1 MSYTKKGK
9 HDCMNS
15 KGINEEAL
23 EGAFV
28 EAYNRFIG
36 GDNSFLSD
44 FIDKTYDY
52 MKNSN
57 LKGLMEQCEE
67 RIETN
72 QGKIDKLALAFVD
85 GTLSQDVYEAKLKS
99 LNAEKAKLAK
109 EKDSLDLQAQ
119 SESDAITKLQNF
131 RAAAL
136 ESGGKEL
143 KAFSRDVFDTTI
155 DRIIFGG
162 YDKDKVPDPFMVT
175 FIFKKEFG
183 APNVT
188 ESNLDYTILNEFN
201 YLWKHFVFRQKGVN
215 ERVKYQDNFIKVRVA
230 ISK

>member
-9 HDCMNS
+9 HDCQNS

-67 RIETN
+67 RIDSN

-99 LNAEKAKLAK
+99 LNAEKIKLAK
-109 EKDSLDLQAQ
+109 EKENLDLQVQ
-119 SESDAITKLQNF
+119 SESDAITKLQHF
-131 RAAAL
+131 RAAA
-136 ESGGKEL
+136 
-143 KAFSRDVFDTTI
+143 
-155 DRIIFGG
+155 
-162 YDKDKVPDPFMVT
+162 
-175 FIFKKEFG
+175 
-183 APNVT
+183 
-188 ESNLDYTILNEFN
+188 
-201 YLWKHFVFRQKGVN
+201 
-215 ERVKYQDNFIKVRVA
+215 
-230 ISK
+230 